1 MSHLLSQHSGA
12 KAVGSSWPFW
22 TTYDCSL
29 GYIKRLC
36 LEKHKKL
43 GMSLQF
49 YSLYFYTMT
58 SANLDIKT
66 QCCAGQDFLLGG
78 NYSGN

>member
-1 MSHLLSQHSGA
+1 
-12 KAVGSSWPFW
+12 
-22 TTYDCSL
+22 
-29 GYIKRLC
+29 
-36 LEKHKKL
+36 
-43 GMSLQF
+43 MSLQF